1 VASPYTHG
9 TKGAILTIKRKNARR
24 DNRMGA
30 IYLRVAPSLLV
41 AIKAAAKKDKRTVS
55 DWVRVTLGN
64 VLEKV

>member
-1 VASPYTHG
+1 
-9 TKGAILTIKRKNARR
+9 
-24 DNRMGA
+24 MGA